1 MKYTNARL
9 SGLVFHRFHCHIDM
23 AYNALEYISGAP
35 GEAGAFQPVEVRP
48 G

>member
-1 MKYTNARL
+1 M
-9 SGLVFHRFHCHIDM
+9 LVPAEDYCID
-23 AYNALEYISGAP
+23 ANKVNFGAP